1 MSAATLPANSLGRDL
16 RVMSLVGMAHGFSH
30 FYQLVIPPLLFLIKD
45 DLGVSYTAL
54 GAMVTV
60 VYTTSG
66 FAQAAAGFLVDRFGA
81 ARILLAGL
89 ALFAG
94 AIMLAGLAP
103 SFYVLVA
110 ITALAGIGNSVF
122 HPADFAILNARVSPS
137 RMGRAFGVHGICG
150 NLGWALASL
159 ISPLLAYQIGWR
171 PTLMVLGGLGLLVA
185 LFLASQARHLGTQAS
200 AQASPHAVAPRS
212 VLLGESIRALFNRA
226 ILMCFAYFAL
236 IATALIGIQAM
247 GADTLTQIYAIPHQQ
262 AALAVTVFLFGTAAG
277 VVVGGWLADS
287 TTQHAWVAGIGMGV
301 GGVLILLVATA
312 WLNPIAMIGVMALTG
327 FCLGCTNPSRDMLV
341 RSATPPGSTGKVFG
355 FVYSGLDV
363 GSAMAPL
370 AIGVML
376 DHGDARLVFAGMAV
390 LMVLTI
396 GTIIGVRAQ
405 ANPAR
410 MAAPAE

>member
-1 MSAATLPANSLGRDL
+1 MSTATAPANALGRDI
-16 RVMSLVGMAHGFSH
+16 RVMGLVGLAHGFSH

-54 GAMVTV
+54 GLMITV

-66 FAQAAAGFLVDRFGA
+66 LAQAAAGFVVDRFGA
-81 ARILLAGL
+81 PRVLLAGL
-89 ALFAG
+89 GLFAA
-94 AIMLAGLAP
+94 AIMAAGLAP
-103 SFYVLVA
+103 NFYVLVA
-110 ITALAGIGNSVF
+110 ITALAGVGNSVF

-171 PTLMVLGGLGLLVA
+171 PTLMILGGAGLLVT
-185 LFLASQARHLGTQAS
+185 LYLASQARHLNAES
-200 AQASPHAVAPRS
+200 AANAAADRS
-212 VLLGESIRALFNRA
+212 TPLGDSIRALFHRA
-226 ILMCFAYFAL
+226 ILMCFAYFVL

-247 GADTLTQIYAIPHQQ
+247 GADTLVKVYDMPHQQ
-262 AALAVTVFLFGTAAG
+262 AALAVTLFLFGTAAG
-277 VVVGGWLADS
+277 IVVGGWLADN
-287 TTQHAWVAGIGMGV
+287 TTQHGWVAGTGMAAGA
-301 GGVLILLVATA
+301 VLILLVSTA
-312 WLNPIAMIGVMALTG
+312 WLHPMAMIGVMALTG

-363 GSAMAPL
+363 GSALAPL
-370 AIGVML
+370 AIGLML

-390 LMVLTI
+390 LMALTI
-396 GTIIGVRAQ
+396 VTIIGVRVQ
-405 ANPAR
+405 ARPAPV
-410 MAAPAE
+410 ATPAE

>member
-1 MSAATLPANSLGRDL
+1 MSAAATTANSLGRDL

-30 FYQLVIPPLLFLIKD
+30 FFQLVIPPLLFLIKD

-103 SFYVLVA
+103 NFYVLVA
-110 ITALAGIGNSVF
+110 ITALAGVGNSVF
-122 HPADFAILNARVSPS
+122 HPADFAILNARVSPG
-137 RMGRAFGVHGICG
+137 RMGRAFGAHGICG

-171 PTLMVLGGLGLLVA
+171 ATLMTLGALGLLVA
-185 LFLASQARHLGTQAS
+185 LFLAGQARHLSTQAS
-200 AQASPHAVAPRS
+200 VQASAPATAPRS
-212 VLLGESIRALFNRA
+212 MLGESIRALFNRA

-236 IATALIGIQAM
+236 IAIALIGIQAM
-247 GADTLTQIYAIPHQQ
+247 GADTLTKIYEIPHQQ

-277 VVVGGWLADS
+277 VLVGGWLADN
-287 TTQHAWVAGIGMGV
+287 TTQHAWVAGTGMGV
-301 GGVLILLVATA
+301 GGALILLVATA
-312 WLNPIAMIGVMALTG
+312 WLNPVSMIGVMALTG

-376 DHGDARLVFAGMAV
+376 DHGDAKLVFASMAV